1 MDKPCSCKAMYRH
14 DWSSI
19 HEHCKRYFIPVGWG
33 YCETPKHGIR
43 PSLILQGRCK
53 ACGGSIEMG
62 YPVPAACE
70 DDGERYHFLFRQLQT
85 WRPYANLSENVLPA
99 AAERLAWYE
108 EQEERTTDG
117 WAQLLLDLLPEA
129 EAPYARLWLSGYRKR
144 QEEQWR
150 EHGPLAP
157 WHGSSRK
164 PLSM

>member
-85 WRPYANLSENVLPA
+85 WRPYGKKCWPSWPI
-99 AAERLAWYE
+99 
-108 EQEERTTDG
+108 
-117 WAQLLLDLLPEA
+117 
-129 EAPYARLWLSGYRKR
+129 
-144 QEEQWR
+144 
-150 EHGPLAP
+150 
-157 WHGSSRK
+157 
-164 PLSM
+164 